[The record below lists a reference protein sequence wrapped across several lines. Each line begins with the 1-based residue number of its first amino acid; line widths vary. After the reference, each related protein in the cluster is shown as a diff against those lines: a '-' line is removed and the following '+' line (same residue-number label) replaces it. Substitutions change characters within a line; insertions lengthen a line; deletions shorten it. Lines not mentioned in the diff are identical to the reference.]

1 MSIETEMANDI
12 TNFEQPINK
21 ITILI
26 LILEN
31 NKVVNILKNKIPTS
45 NNRVLRKEVIT
56 YLKSIEL
63 LKNHKIQYILQF
75 MINNSLEELNYN
87 ISLDTTSLDTTSLDT
102 TSLDTTSYKLTPFTS
117 LANLIFSNPNNP
129 NNPNNSFTS
138 TNSLILIV
146 TKNNNK

>member
-26 LILEN
+26 LLLEN
-31 NKVVNILKNKIPTS
+31 NNVVHILKNRLTTL
-45 NNRVLRKEVIT
+45 NNRVLRKDVIT

-63 LKNHKIQYILQF
+63 LKEHKIQYILQF
-75 MINNSLEELNYN
+75 MMNKSLEELNSN
-87 ISLDTTSLDTTSLDT
+87 I
-102 TSLDTTSYKLTPFTS
+102 SLDTTSYKLTPVTS
-117 LANLIFSNPNNP
+117 LTNLIFSNPNN
-129 NNPNNSFTS
+129 SFAS

>member
-21 ITILI
+21 ISILI
-26 LILEN
+26 LLLEN
-31 NKVVNILKNKIPTS
+31 NNVVHILKNRLTTL
-45 NNRVLRKEVIT
+45 NNRVLRKDVIT

-63 LKNHKIQYILQF
+63 LKEHKIQYILQF
-75 MINNSLEELNYN
+75 MMNKSLEELNSN
-87 ISLDTTSLDTTSLDT
+87 ISLDT
-102 TSLDTTSYKLTPFTS
+102 TSLDTTSYKLTPVTS
-117 LANLIFSNPNNP
+117 LTNLIFSNPNN
-129 NNPNNSFTS
+129 SFAS

>member
-102 TSLDTTSYKLTPFTS
+102 TSYKLTPFTS
-117 LANLIFSNPNNP
+117 LANLIFSNP

>member
-26 LILEN
+26 LLLEN
-31 NKVVNILKNKIPTS
+31 NNVVNILKNRLTTL
-45 NNRVLRKEVIT
+45 NNRVLRKDVIT

-63 LKNHKIQYILQF
+63 LKEHKIQYILQF
-75 MINNSLEELNYN
+75 MMNKSLEELNSN
-87 ISLDTTSLDTTSLDT
+87 ISLDDTSLDDTSLDD
-102 TSLDTTSYKLTPFTS
+102 TSLDNMSYKLIPYTS
-117 LANLIFSNPNNP
+117 LANLIFSNPNN
-129 NNPNNSFTS
+129 SFAS

>member
-1 MSIETEMANDI
+1 MSIEIEIEMANDI

-31 NKVVNILKNKIPTS
+31 NKIVNILKNRLTTL

-63 LKNHKIQYILQF
+63 LKDHKIQYILQF
-75 MINNSLEELNYN
+75 IMNKSLEELNSN
-87 ISLDTTSLDTTSLDT
+87 IILED
-102 TSLDTTSYKLTPFTS
+102 SYKLIPFTS
-117 LANLIFSNPNNP
+117 LANLIFSNPNN
-129 NNPNNSFTS
+129 SFAS

-146 TKNNNK
+146 SKSNNK

>member
-1 MSIETEMANDI
+1 MSIETETEMANDI

-87 ISLDTTSLDTTSLDT
+87 ISLDTTSLDTTS
-102 TSLDTTSYKLTPFTS
+102 YKLTPFTS

-129 NNPNNSFTS
+129 NNP
-138 TNSLILIV
+138 
-146 TKNNNK
+146 KN

>member
-26 LILEN
+26 LLLEN
-31 NKVVNILKNKIPTS
+31 NKVVNILKNRLTTL

-63 LKNHKIQYILQF
+63 LKEHKIQYILQF
-75 MINNSLEELNYN
+75 MMNKSLEELNSN
-87 ISLDTTSLDTTSLDT
+87 TNLDRSLDN
-102 TSLDTTSYKLTPFTS
+102 SYKLTPFTS
-117 LANLIFSNPNNP
+117 LANLIFY
-129 NNPNNSFTS
+129 NPNNSFTS